1 MNSALR
7 RAVLVAASAATLV
20 PAPLAAQAAPDTTA
34 PQTGERR
41 VPRRLVYSLVG
52 VAVGA
57 GLMAIY
63 GNVGEGASPGTCTSQ
78 SCVGAFAMTGGALVG
93 YLIGREYDQLHSL
106 RFRTGAPLEPPSLD
120 VLLLGEPLHLAV
132 RDSVVAVGG
141 GFGVQVFSSGPGGVK
156 SLGRRAMGV
165 RGIEAVE
172 LTPGAHAIA
181 VGSPTGLYLY
191 PPASGPGVLLRE
203 GRASALAVANQR
215 LWFGVGTRVEGAPV
229 GADSARTWPGVE
241 LGGRVTA
248 LLGDDSRGLLWALTD
263 SALVGLRLVGDSL
276 ERLSTLPLAAP
287 ARRLAL
293 QGDRLAIALG
303 ESGLRMIDARDP
315 AAPRVT
321 SDWHGAR
328 YVYDVSLAGDRIYVA
343 AGVEGVY
350 VLSNADDHLTTLG
363 LARELGFAT
372 ALESRGPY
380 TYMLDRTSRSLRRI
394 SSDF

>member
-1 MNSALR
+1 MNVALR
-7 RAVLVAASAATLV
+7 RAALVAAIAATLL
-20 PAPLAAQAAPDTTA
+20 PQPLAAQATSDTS
-34 PQTGERR
+34 PQPTGERR
-41 VPRRLVYSLVG
+41 LPRRLVYSLVG

-63 GNVGEGASPGTCTSQ
+63 GNVGEGASPGTCTSK

-93 YLIGREYDQLHSL
+93 YMIGREFDQLHAL

-120 VLLLGEPLHLAV
+120 VPLLGEPLHLTV

-141 GFGVQVFSSGPGGVK
+141 GFGVQVFSSGASGVK
-156 SLGRRAMGV
+156 SIGRRATGV

-191 PPASGPGVLLRE
+191 PPLSGPGVLLRE

-229 GADSARTWPGVE
+229 GADSARTWPGLD
-241 LGGRVTA
+241 LGARVTA
-248 LLGDDSRGLLWALTD
+248 LLGDDARGLLWALTD
-263 SALVGLRLVGDSL
+263 SALVGLRPVADSL
-276 ERLSTLPLAAP
+276 ERISTLALSAP

-293 QGDRLAIALG
+293 KGDRLAIALG
-303 ESGLRMIDARDP
+303 EGGLRLVDASDP
-315 AAPRVT
+315 AAPRPMA
-321 SDWHGAR
+321 DWHGAR
-328 YVYDVSLAGDRIYVA
+328 YVYDISLAGDRLYVA

-350 VLSNADDHLTTLG
+350 VLSVAGDRLTTLG

-372 ALESRGPY
+372 ALRSSGSY